1 MQPIVLLYNLDDNTT
16 LGRQVRR
23 LCAVQKLRCRGVL
36 PAQQG
41 WPLSALLG
49 GQTTAG
55 QPAAEPPAEPFT
67 DPMLVMAYFPQ
78 NKLDRL
84 LRALR
89 PLPPIPLKAVL
100 TPHNA
105 DWSGTALHAE
115 LLAEH
120 RAFTAGQEGAHT

>member
-1 MQPIVLLYNLDDNTT
+1 MQPTVLLYNLDDSTT

-36 PAQQG
+36 PTQQG

-49 GQTTAG
+49 GQAAADG
-55 QPAAEPPAEPFT
+55 PAEPPAEPFT

-78 NKLDRL
+78 NRLDRL

-89 PLPPIPLKAVL
+89 PLPAIPLKAVL

-105 DWSGTALHAE
+105 GWSGATLHAE